1 VQEYLV
7 WRVMDEAFDWFV
19 LRKGAVWKD
28 SGHAWLRQ
36 TLVDIVNAGIVGPI
50 S

>member
-1 VQEYLV
+1 MQEYLV
-7 WRVMDEAFDWFV
+7 WRVMDEV
-19 LRKGAVWKD
+19 LIRLFCKKVPRKD

-36 TLVDIVNAGIVGPI
+36 TLVDIVNAGMVGRI